1 MWMMSF
7 HGLSYSGL
15 ATLTLMWMNLP
26 GGKIYPCGGEG
37 HSWGKMHP
45 TPLRTLGSSTWI
57 PQPVLRGR
65 MFGVSLAFHQFQ
77 DSPSPHSPA
86 QFLCLELHPSS
97 SLSPETTPQANSGQD
112 QGRARRGHQIH
123 WVVHPGCGKMI
134 HMMIWG
140 PQDISPLPNMG
151 DHIGRESTIIN
162 VPRLV
167 KCHPLWMG
175 VEQYSRGERLRLG
188 GMTDLASFQLCNLG

>member
-1 MWMMSF
+1 MCMLSF

-77 DSPSPHSPA
+77 DSPLPTPLLSFFARSSILQVLCHLRPHHRTILDRIKEGPGGDTRSTGWFIPDVGRWSTWWYED
-86 QFLCLELHPSS
+86 LKISLH
-97 SLSPETTPQANSGQD
+97 
-112 QGRARRGHQIH
+112 
-123 WVVHPGCGKMI
+123 W
-134 HMMIWG
+134 
-140 PQDISPLPNMG
+140 G

-162 VPRLV
+162 APRLV
-167 KCHPLWMG
+167 ECHPLWMG
-175 VEQYSRGERLRLG
+175 VEQYSTGERLRLG
-188 GMTDLASFQLCNLG
+188 GMTDKASFQLVNLG